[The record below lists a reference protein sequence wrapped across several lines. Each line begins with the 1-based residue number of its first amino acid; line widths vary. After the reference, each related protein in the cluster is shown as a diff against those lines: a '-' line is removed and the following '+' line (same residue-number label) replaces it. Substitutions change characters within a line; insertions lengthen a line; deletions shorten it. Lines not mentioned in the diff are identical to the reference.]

1 MGKRNDLKG
10 TVALVTGACSG
21 IGLEFCRRLAERG
34 ADIVMV
40 SNRDRE
46 LREAAAGLSEKRG
59 VRTWPLTIDLCRP
72 DAAGVIT
79 AKVDELGLDVSML
92 INDAGIFSFAPVVE
106 TPERKADCFIDLHV
120 RAVTSLTAAFARR
133 FVARG
138 GGRILNMSS
147 MSCWTPMPGIALYA
161 ATKAYI
167 RVFSRAMAYELA
179 DSGVTLTVACPGG
192 IATDLFGLPENLKR
206 LAVSIGALQT
216 PEQFTRKALRRM
228 LKGKRQYINGLLN
241 RIGIVAVGMAPTP
254 LRMAVKRRM
263 LDKGIRR

>member
-1 MGKRNDLKG
+1 M
-10 TVALVTGACSG
+10 
-21 IGLEFCRRLAERG
+21 
-34 ADIVMV
+34 
-40 SNRDRE
+40 
-46 LREAAAGLSEKRG
+46 
-59 VRTWPLTIDLCRP
+59 
-72 DAAGVIT
+72 
-79 AKVDELGLDVSML
+79 
-92 INDAGIFSFAPVVE
+92 
-106 TPERKADCFIDLHV
+106 
-120 RAVTSLTAAFARR
+120 RAVTSLTTTFARR

-216 PEQFTRKALRRM
+216 PEQFTRKALQRM

-263 LDKGIRR
+263 LDRGIRR